1 MAERINNTI
10 ETQIN
15 EGNTLI
21 TQMAENG
28 QVLQSVIQDVPQVQT
43 VLQNGINVSS
53 QINAPFVEVTSVN
66 GKTGDVIT
74 EPIVGEFEAN
84 HYYLKNTMISYNDTL
99 YYAKANFTSGN
110 SFNASDWYAVEGT
123 QITVDSAFS
132 TTSENPV
139 QNKVITDKINE
150 MERFKRSL
158 KAGTRI
164 PVNSDLKSVDYLRVG
179 SYYCPSNNDVATLTN
194 CPTTDA
200 FMLEVISPLS
210 NTDIDAETTTTW
222 CQRLRILTTYKGVV
236 WYQQCTSGSTPQN
249 WTYSAWYKT
258 ANTGD
263 INNSVNGAVNTK
275 VGTAQVQTYT
285 STGGQ
290 YVKLAEISHGNT
302 SNDNIICNF
311 KLDVTTAGAN
321 GYLKTFYFGVGTR
334 MGNTSLSSA
343 KFEYLGCQD
352 FGATQF
358 DFDFKRDVKVTYK
371 YTAGSSGVAH
381 NLKMQIWIKMSAPWR
396 KHWLWPLQSSYK
408 NDYGNSRQNTNSTDE
423 WTYYS
428 VSGNSATI
436 GQATYLETGFT
447 ELNCKDVVGVP
458 YLNSYSSRPTTANT
472 TPDGKGGLRTFL
484 ASSSMTTGKPGS
496 VDGHIIQL
504 DWDGTNGYDSQIYL
518 ENGNNGNLYIRGQ
531 SAGTWGNWKQI
542 AQTADLPSA
551 ATTSSLGTV
560 QIGDGLD
567 ITNAGVIST
576 KLQFTDETSAE
587 DVNWELFINKLYPV
601 GSIYLS
607 TSLDTVA
614 KVQEAFGGTW
624 EAWGSGRVPVG
635 VDTTQTE
642 FNTVNKTGGSK
653 YLQEHSHNTVNWASG
668 YQTGSQSN
676 FFTVLGGDSTTN
688 TRQAVATAGTGDSG
702 NLQPYIT
709 CYMYRRIS

>member
-1 MAERINNTI
+1 MAERLNNTI

-15 EGNTLI
+15 DGNTI
-21 TQMAENG
+21 VSQIVDNN
-28 QVLQSVIQDVPQVQT
+28 QPLQTVIQDVPQVQT
-43 VLQNGINVSS
+43 VLQNGINISS

-74 EPIVGEFEAN
+74 EPVVGVFEPN

-110 SFNASDWYAVEGT
+110 SFNANDWYAVEGT

-139 QNKVITDKINE
+139 QNKVITTKINE
-150 MERFKRSL
+150 IDRFYRGL
-158 KAGTRI
+158 VPLGTAI
-164 PVNSDLKSVDYLRVG
+164 AANKNLNTTEFLRVG
-179 SYYCPSNNDVATLTN
+179 KYYCSLNATVATLTN
-194 CPTTDA
+194 CPTGSA
-200 FMLEVISPLS
+200 FMMEVFSPLS
-210 NTDIDAETTTTW
+210 TTIDNETTGTW
-222 CQRLRILTTYKGVV
+222 VYRSRLITELNGTM
-236 WYQQCTSGSTPQN
+236 WYQGCNSNGTANNWSYGS
-249 WTYSAWYKT
+249 WRKV

-263 INNSVNGAVNTK
+263 ITNSINASMDTKYGSVKVNTYA
-275 VGTAQVQTYT
+275 TTDN
-285 STGGQ
+285 Q
-290 YVKLAEISHGNT
+290 YVKIAEISYGTT
-302 SNDNIICNF
+302 SNDNLFSNF
-311 KLDVTTAGAN
+311 RLDTTSAGTN
-321 GYLKTFYFGVGTR
+321 GYLKSHYFGVGVR
-334 MGNTSLSSA
+334 MGQTSLSTA
-343 KFEYLGCQD
+343 KFEYFSSQD

-381 NLKMQIWIKMSAPWR
+381 NLKMQIWLKMGGSWR
-396 KHWLWPLQSSYK
+396 MHYLWPLQNSYK
-408 NDYGNSRQNTNSTDE
+408 NDYGVSRANTTSTDS
-423 WTYYS
+423 WTYYN
-428 VSGNSATI
+428 VQGNSSSI

-484 ASSSMTTGKPGS
+484 ASSSMTTGKPGN

-567 ITNAGVIST
+567 ITNTGVLST
-576 KLQFTDETSAE
+576 ELSVEDGSTVSTVVPSITTSQIVDEAVTASKIDWDSILERLEKTVTLDSTGNACLNILTADYWIIAIRE
-587 DVNWELFINKLYPV
+587 CGTGTFKNAHLTPYAWSDGYYFVHGDMNYGNSYAT
-601 GSIYLS
+601 GSINIEILMIKKS
-607 TSLDTVA
+607 A
-614 KVQEAFGGTW
+614 IG
-624 EAWGSGRVPVG
+624 
-635 VDTTQTE
+635 
-642 FNTVNKTGGSK
+642 
-653 YLQEHSHNTVNWASG
+653 
-668 YQTGSQSN
+668 
-676 FFTVLGGDSTTN
+676 
-688 TRQAVATAGTGDSG
+688 
-702 NLQPYIT
+702 
-709 CYMYRRIS
+709 M